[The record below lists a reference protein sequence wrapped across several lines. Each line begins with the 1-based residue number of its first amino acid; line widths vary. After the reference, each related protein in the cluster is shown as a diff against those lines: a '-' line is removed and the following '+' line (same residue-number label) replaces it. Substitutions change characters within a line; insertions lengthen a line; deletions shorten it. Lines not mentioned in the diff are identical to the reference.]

1 MRRKAGHSMMRR
13 APSTPLSEGL
23 PTWTVLMNRHEVRR
37 RRPAHPRK
45 PRDRT
50 SRPESQ
56 ASERHRSRS
65 ACTGTQHHP
74 LCRSSDGQRPADRTM
89 DATDTKAR
97 ESRSRGCYQA
107 ALYNLERPHQALG
120 MDVPASRY
128 RPSSRAMPDR
138 LPRVEYDSGEI
149 VRTVSSTRH
158 YVSFK
163 GRMWKVPQAIAR
175 ERLAI

>member
-23 PTWTVLMNRHEVRR
+23 PTWTALISRHEVRR
-37 RRPAHPRK
+37 RRPVHPRK

-50 SRPESQ
+50 SKPESQ

-65 ACTGTQHHP
+65 ACSGRQHHRP
-74 LCRSSDGQRPADRTM
+74 CRSSDGQKPAGRTM

-107 ALYNLERPHQALG
+107 ALYNSQRPHSSLG
-120 MDVPASRY
+120 YLTPAAY
-128 RPSSRAMPDR
+128 AANLTATCDR
-138 LPRVEYDSGEI
+138 LRNPDQLRRSHVAHPAPNGVTSAE
-149 VRTVSSTRH
+149 TL
-158 YVSFK
+158 
-163 GRMWKVPQAIAR
+163 IATG
-175 ERLAI
+175 

>member
-65 ACTGTQHHP
+65 ACSGTQHHP
-74 LCRSSDGQRPADRTM
+74 PCRSSDGQRPADRTM

-107 ALYNLERPHQALG
+107 ALYNDIRTHRSLDKDAPAVRPVTAVL
-120 MDVPASRY
+120 A
-128 RPSSRAMPDR
+128 
-138 LPRVEYDSGEI
+138 
-149 VRTVSSTRH
+149 
-158 YVSFK
+158 
-163 GRMWKVPQAIAR
+163 AIAAR
-175 ERLAI
+175 RLDVARYTVAQLMKEMSLQGRSGASICA

>member
-65 ACTGTQHHP
+65 ACSGTQHHP
-74 LCRSSDGQRPADRTM
+74 PCRSSDGQRPADRTM

-107 ALYNLERPHQALG
+107 ALYNGQRSHSALGYLTPTAYAANLTATCDQLRNLDQLAVERLDRDAQAL
-120 MDVPASRY
+120 
-128 RPSSRAMPDR
+128 SRAF
-138 LPRVEYDSGEI
+138 SG
-149 VRTVSSTRH
+149 T
-158 YVSFK
+158 
-163 GRMWKVPQAIAR
+163 
-175 ERLAI
+175 ERFTTKSGCVVHG

>member
-65 ACTGTQHHP
+65 ACSGTQHHP
-74 LCRSSDGQRPADRTM
+74 PCRSSDGQRPADRTM

-107 ALYNLERPHQALG
+107 ALYNDIRTHRSLDKDAPVSRPVQRTGIIRSFPILG
-120 MDVPASRY
+120 G
-128 RPSSRAMPDR
+128 
-138 LPRVEYDSGEI
+138 LHH
-149 VRTVSSTRH
+149 H
-158 YVSFK
+158 YVRVWVFGTHS
-163 GRMWKVPQAIAR
+163 AR
-175 ERLAI
+175 ACAGLVAGAPTMPRD